1 MISKKRTEFTFAE
14 ERSDV
19 DTQAVECLGNQS
31 NDTTKDIT
39 QTHKNGIECGVD
51 LLNEA
56 TDRRKGKESNID
68 GSDEALHIGGD
79 GRQKSGDFVCGV
91 VTTNFCQR
99 KDHLRLL

>member
-1 MISKKRTEFTFAE
+1 MLMSIQGI
-14 ERSDV
+14 RSDV